1 MRTLDTFYEMTTD
14 CSKQTNHKSI
24 DRPSIANESPVLPH
38 RIRNNLTH
46 NRPVLQRTAVLILIQ
61 SSNLIIKENRF
72 SILRNSREQ
81 SRAHLMRRN
90 KVALARAA
98 AQEIRGH
105 GIAEFD
111 WGLGAL
117 LAEENHVG
125 EVGVFAITF
134 GWVLAEDAAGGE
146 GSKDSA
152 DNEAGWVEVEIAGV
166 VLEYVLAIFILWIR

>member
-1 MRTLDTFYEMTTD
+1 MATD

-38 RIRNNLTH
+38 RIGNNLTH
-46 NRPVLQRTAVLILIQ
+46 NGPVLQRTTVLILIQ

-72 SILRNSREQ
+72 SILGNSREQ
-81 SRAHLMRRN
+81 SRAHLVRWN

-98 AQEIRGH
+98 AQEICGH
-105 GIAEFD
+105 GVAEFD
-111 WGLGAL
+111 RGLGAL
-117 LAEENHVG
+117 LAEEDHVG

-134 GWVLAEDAAGGE
+134 SWMLAEDSAGGE
-146 GSKDSA
+146 RSKDSA

-166 VLEYVLAIFILWIR
+166 VLEYVLAIFTF